1 MSDLFQLRVSLSKA
15 IKCFMYMRLT
25 DEQKLESL
33 GKRPM
38 TQLLA
43 DNLHDIFS
51 RELHVVQYGFTLK
64 PRDVASHDF
73 QSEPTMDLMLPEC
86 KFVIKYLFI
95 I

>member
-1 MSDLFQLRVSLSKA
+1 
-15 IKCFMYMRLT
+15 
-25 DEQKLESL
+25 
-33 GKRPM
+33 M

-43 DNLHDIFS
+43 DNLHDNCS
-51 RELHVVQYGFTLK
+51 RDLVQYGFTLK
-64 PRDVASHDF
+64 PRDMASHDF